1 MEKDIERAL
10 KSAIENLEKSVEQKQ
25 QKKIENSQKKLE
37 TEVEKIQKSQ
47 QIRQADVQKKKS
59 DEFSELTFDVI
70 FDLFKVADELLQSVS
85 EGRVG
90 SNLNSKL
97 FQLYL
102 RLVDY
107 RKKMVKGLV
116 IVDNE
121 KRLDAIQ
128 IRKDLKK
135 NFQTNSIK
143 LRTESL
149 KNRMR
154 KF

>member
-1 MEKDIERAL
+1 MEKDVEQNLR
-10 KSAIENLEKSVEQKQ
+10 KAIENLEKSVEVKQ
-25 QKKIENSQKKLE
+25 QKIEQQKQKKLE
-37 TEVEKIQKSQ
+37 KEVVAIQTAQQKSQ
-47 QIRQADVQKKKS
+47 DVIGKKKE
-59 DEFSELTFDVI
+59 EFAELTFDVI

-90 SNLNSKL
+90 QNLNGKL

-102 RLVDY
+102 RIVEY

-116 IVDNE
+116 MVDND

-128 IRKDLKK
+128 IRKDLKR
-135 NFQTNSIK
+135 NFNSNAVK

-149 KNRMR
+149 KNRLR

>member
-1 MEKDIERAL
+1 MEKDVEQNLR
-10 KSAIENLEKSVEQKQ
+10 KAIENLEKSVEVKQ
-25 QKKIENSQKKLE
+25 QKIEQQKQKKLE
-37 TEVEKIQKSQ
+37 KEVVAIQTAQQKSQ
-47 QIRQADVQKKKS
+47 DAIGKKKE
-59 DEFSELTFDVI
+59 EFAELTFDVI

-90 SNLNSKL
+90 QNLNGKL

-102 RLVDY
+102 RIVEY

-116 IVDNE
+116 MVDND

-128 IRKDLKK
+128 IRKDLKR
-135 NFQTNSIK
+135 NFNSNAVK

-149 KNRMR
+149 KNRLR

>member
-1 MEKDIERAL
+1 MEKDVEQNLR
-10 KSAIENLEKSVEQKQ
+10 KAIENLEKSVEVKQ
-25 QKKIENSQKKLE
+25 QKIEQQKQKKLE
-37 TEVEKIQKSQ
+37 KEVVAIQTAQQKSQ
-47 QIRQADVQKKKS
+47 DAIGKKKE
-59 DEFSELTFDVI
+59 EFAELTFDVI

-90 SNLNSKL
+90 QNLNGKL

-102 RLVDY
+102 RIVEY
-107 RKKMVKGLV
+107 RKKMIKGLV
-116 IVDNE
+116 MVDND

-128 IRKDLKK
+128 IRKDLKR
-135 NFQTNSIK
+135 NFNSNAVK

-149 KNRMR
+149 KNRLR